1 MRSLLRGHPRAST
14 GAVLVTFSVLLV
26 LWART
31 RPGFDPYGWL
41 VWGHQ
46 TLHLNLNTNGAP
58 SWKPLPY
65 LFTVPYAITGHYAM
79 WLWMFTAVAVSLSGA
94 IFAGRIAYKLTGPS
108 PEHRYAPYAAAA
120 FAAVSLLGLRDY
132 MHYILSA
139 QSDTMIVALTLGAID
154 CHLSKRPRIAFC
166 FAVLASL
173 GRPEV
178 WPFVGLYAIW
188 AWRSVPQMRGLVVAG
203 LLVIPLLWFGIPAL
217 TANSFFVAGN
227 LALHSGRALHNNK
240 IFGTIDR
247 FLDLH
252 EAPIWIAA
260 LLSVAVA
267 IWRRDRPTL
276 VLAGGVVAWVVVE
289 IAFALH
295 GWPALDRY
303 MFEAAGVAVV
313 VAAVLVGRLLQGFSA
328 WHAGGRP
335 SLAGIPDW
343 VGIAIVALIALAL
356 VPSAITRLRAE
367 HTDLFHE
374 RARTRQIN
382 RLSGVITRIGG
393 PAAVTACGVP
403 GSELSFQSVLAW
415 SMNLNVGG
423 VAYHPARD
431 VYRRRRPIV
440 EFRPVGHGWH
450 VHPYHTRPGMRVQ
463 CRRLIARTPIS

>member
-1 MRSLLRGHPRAST
+1 VRSLLREHPGAST
-14 GAVLVTFSVLLV
+14 GVVLVAFSALLV
-26 LWART
+26 LWAQT

-79 WLWMFTAVAVSLSGA
+79 WLWMFTAVAVSLSGS

-108 PEHRYAPYAAAA
+108 PEHRYAPYV
-120 FAAVSLLGLRDY
+120 AAVFAGLSLLGIRDY

-166 FAVLASL
+166 LAVLASL

-188 AWRSVPQMRGLVVAG
+188 AWRSVPQMRGLIVGG
-203 LLVIPLLWFGIPAL
+203 LIVIPLLWFGIPAL
-217 TANSFFVAGN
+217 TADSFFVAGN

-240 IFGTIDR
+240 VFGTIDR

-295 GWPALDRY
+295 GWPALNRY

-313 VAAVLVGRLLQGFSA
+313 IAAVLVGRLLQGFSA
-328 WHAGGRP
+328 WSTAGRP
-335 SLAGIPDW
+335 SLARIPDW
-343 VGIAIVALIALAL
+343 VGIAAVALIALAL
-356 VPSAITRLRAE
+356 VPTAITRLRAE
-367 HTDLFHE
+367 HKDLNHE
-374 RARTRQIN
+374 RTRTRQIN
-382 RLSGVITRIGG
+382 RLAGVIARIGG
-393 PAAVTACGVP
+393 PSAVVPCGQP
-403 GSELSFQSVLAW
+403 ASELSFQSILAF
-415 SMNLNVGG
+415 SLNLNVGDVG
-423 VAYHPARD
+423 YHPASD
-431 VYRRRRPIV
+431 VHRRRPTV

-450 VHPYHTRPGMRVQ
+450 VHPYHTPPALRAQ
-463 CRRLIARTPIS
+463 CRRLIARTPVS

>member
-1 MRSLLRGHPRAST
+1 MRSLLREYPGAST
-14 GAVLVTFSVLLV
+14 GVVLVAFSVLLV
-26 LWART
+26 LWAQT

-65 LFTVPYAITGHYAM
+65 LFTVPYAVTGHYAM
-79 WLWMFTAVAVSLSGA
+79 WLWMFTAVAISFSGV
-94 IFAGRIAYKLTGPS
+94 IFAARIAYKLTGPS
-108 PEHRYAPYAAAA
+108 PEHRYAPWLAAV
-120 FAAVSLLGLRDY
+120 FAAVSLLGIRDY

-154 CHLSKRPRIAFC
+154 CHLSKRPRTAFC
-166 FAVLASL
+166 LAVLASL

-188 AWRSVPQMRGLVVAG
+188 AWRSVPEMRVLVVAG
-203 LLVIPLLWFGIPAL
+203 LVVIPLLWFGIPAL

-240 IFGTIDR
+240 VFGTIGR

-295 GWPALDRY
+295 GWSALNRY

-313 VAAVLVGRLLQGFSA
+313 IAAVFVGRLLQGVSSWNVA
-328 WHAGGRP
+328 GRP
-335 SLAGIPDW
+335 SLPNIPNW

-356 VPSAITRLRAE
+356 VPSAITRLHAE
-367 HTDLFHE
+367 HKDLYHE

-382 RLSGVITRIGG
+382 RLQGVIARVGG
-393 PAAVTACGVP
+393 PAAVTACGAP
-403 GSELSFQSVLAW
+403 ASELSFQSVLAW
-415 SMNLNVGG
+415 ETHLNVGG

-431 VYRRRRPIV
+431 IYRRRRPIV
-440 EFRPVGHGWH
+440 EFRPVGYGWR
-450 VHPYHTRPGMRVQ
+450 VHPYRTPPALRAQ
-463 CRRLIARTPIS
+463 CRHLLARTPIS

>member
-1 MRSLLRGHPRAST
+1 MRSLLREHPGATT
-14 GAVLVTFSVLLV
+14 GVVLVAFSVLLV
-26 LWART
+26 LWAQT

-65 LFTVPYAITGHYAM
+65 LFTVPYAVTGHYAM
-79 WLWMFTAVAVSLSGA
+79 WLWMFTAVAISLSGS
-94 IFAGRIAYKLTGPS
+94 IFAARIAYKLTGPS
-108 PEHRYAPYAAAA
+108 PEHRYAPYVAAV
-120 FAAVSLLGLRDY
+120 FAGVSLLGIRDY

-154 CHLSKRPRIAFC
+154 CHLSRRPRIAFC
-166 FAVLASL
+166 LAVLASL

-188 AWRSVPQMRGLVVAG
+188 AWRSVPQMRGLIVGG
-203 LLVIPLLWFGIPAL
+203 LIVIPLLWFGIPAL
-217 TANSFFVAGN
+217 TADSFFVAGN

-240 IFGTIDR
+240 VFGTIDR

-276 VLAGGVVAWVVVE
+276 VLAAGVVAWVVVE

-313 VAAVLVGRLLQGFSA
+313 LAAVLVGRLLQGFSA
-328 WHAGGRP
+328 WSAAGRP

-343 VGIAIVALIALAL
+343 AGIAIVTLIALAL
-356 VPSAITRLRAE
+356 VPSALTRLRAE
-367 HTDLFHE
+367 HKDLYHE

-382 RLSGVITRIGG
+382 RLAGVIARIGG
-393 PAAVTACGVP
+393 PAAVTACGQP
-403 GSELSFQSVLAW
+403 ASELSFQSVLAW
-415 SMNLNVGG
+415 TTNLNVGG
-423 VAYHPARD
+423 VGYHPARD
-431 VYRRRRPIV
+431 IHRRRAVV
-440 EFRPVGHGWH
+440 EFRPVGNGWH
-450 VHPYHTRPGMRVQ
+450 VHPYHTRPGMHAQ
-463 CRRLIARTPIS
+463 CRRLIARTPTS